1 MSLHDPSGLT
11 WYWVLNGSQMMLV
24 EYLSLLVELTKN
36 KQKNKAV
43 SLQNDRGIVC
53 YVKYRK

>member
-24 EYLSLLVELTKN
+24 EYLSLLVELTK
-36 KQKNKAV
+36 KKKKKKKNT
-43 SLQNDRGIVC
+43 
-53 YVKYRK
+53 